1 MHSATATLIALLAGV
16 WNLSAAAQTAQ
27 PPAATARTVIAATKL
42 ASVVDEPLKFRAL
55 SVTLAPGQQ
64 ETVATFDGIFYQL
77 AGTAEVSVGGETTPL
92 NTGGGVFIAGGKS
105 AVLKATGSTPST
117 SLYFVLA
124 PARDGDGQATPTSGS
139 VKELYSTAQPIAGLK
154 AGRHDLNMTRVTFP
168 PQMPS
173 NAPHH
178 RTGAA
183 LYYVISG
190 AGANTVEGK
199 TEMREAGTFIYEP
212 GGLVHQWGNPGTTPL
227 TFLTFNINLEGVPA
241 TASDAPARSQ

>member
-1 MHSATATLIALLAGV
+1 M
-16 WNLSAAAQTAQ
+16 
-27 PPAATARTVIAATKL
+27 
-42 ASVVDEPLKFRAL
+42 
-55 SVTLAPGQQ
+55 
-64 ETVATFDGIFYQL
+64 
-77 AGTAEVSVGGETTPL
+77 
-92 NTGGGVFIAGGKS
+92 
-105 AVLKATGSTPST
+105 
-117 SLYFVLA
+117 
-124 PARDGDGQATPTSGS
+124 PTSQN

-154 AGRHDLNMTRVTFP
+154 PGRHDLNMTRVTFP

-227 TFLTFNINLEGVPA
+227 TFLTFNINQEGVPPV
-241 TASDAPARSQ
+241 ASDASPARSQ